1 MAINLHLLRLFA
13 MVARHRSFSRA
24 AEALHV
30 SQPSVSKGVRELEAQ
45 LGSRLLERG
54 GPGGVTLTE
63 PGRILAGH
71 AATLFGAE
79 RAAEEDLAAFRGLR
93 RGTLAIGASTTIAT
107 YLLPRALGAFHRQHP
122 EVELRLTSA
131 NTRAIVDLLLAR
143 ELDIALVE
151 GPVEEPGLVVEP
163 WREDE
168 MVLVA
173 SATHPLGA
181 EAVLPDALAGQIVIM
196 REPGSGTRDVG
207 FEALAAWGV
216 RPRRTL
222 EVGSTEAIKQLVAAG
237 VGVAI
242 VSAAAA
248 ADQIALGRLR
258 VPRLRSVSGGQVTL
272 RRMLSRLILPGR
284 RPSVAAAAFEA
295 LLGLPPETRG

>member
-1 MAINLHLLRLFA
+1 MPINLHLLRLFA

-24 AEALHV
+24 AEMLHI
-30 SQPSVSKGVRELEAQ
+30 SQPAISKGVRELEAQ
-45 LGSRLLERG
+45 LGTRLLERG

-63 PGRILAGH
+63 AGRVLAGH
-71 AATLFGAE
+71 AATLFMVE
-79 RAAEEDLAAFRGLR
+79 RAAEEDLAAFRGLH

-107 YLLPRALGAFHRQHP
+107 YLLPQVIGAFHRRHP
-122 EVELRLTSA
+122 QVELRLTSA

-151 GPVEEPGLVVEP
+151 GPVEEPGLLAEP
-163 WREDE
+163 WGEDE

-173 SATHPLGA
+173 GATHPLATAA
-181 EAVLPDALAGQIVIM
+181 EAPAVEALAGELILL

-216 RPRRTL
+216 QPRRTL

-237 VGVAI
+237 VGVAV

-248 ADQIALGRLR
+248 ADQIALGRLS
-258 VPRLRSVSGGQVTL
+258 VPRLRTESGGPLTL
-272 RRMLSRLILPGR
+272 RRVLSRLRLPGR
-284 RPSVAAAAFEA
+284 KPSAAAAAFDA
-295 LLGLPPETRG
+295 LLDHPVG